1 MPFNAIT
8 LVALTYLFGRTTALT
23 CLPNIS
29 CPAEKCSDQSTT
41 LCTCP
46 DIFTACDFSNETCS
60 GRLGTCIPIKIVEA
74 VAFEAPVSTVT
85 VYTGTTSTYTTV
97 YTVVQTVFYTQSDQT
112 TETVYD
118 TKVIL
123 ISSRTIQRLTFM
135 RTDGEIDDD
144 IARQHSDSLE
154 KACSSWHRT
163 PAPREASHSGYFH

>member
-1 MPFNAIT
+1 M
-8 LVALTYLFGRTTALT
+8 
-23 CLPNIS
+23 
-29 CPAEKCSDQSTT
+29 
-41 LCTCP
+41 
-46 DIFTACDFSNETCS
+46 
-60 GRLGTCIPIKIVEA
+60 
-74 VAFEAPVSTVT
+74 T

-135 RTDGEIDDD
+135 RIDGEIDDD

-154 KACSSWHRT
+154 KACSS
-163 PAPREASHSGYFH
+163 